1 MGYVGSRM
9 RRLEDPQV
17 ASAVGHCA
25 GHEEAPRPALDVRGP
40 LAGRHA
46 VLGAVDAGDGLAAD
60 YNGTGLLAGGSQ
72 FRGSRRPA
80 DYSSRTKHP
89 AVWPDGA
96 PITIIHPQGS
106 GWLQVCVAA

>member
-9 RRLEDPQV
+9 RRLEDPQA
-17 ASAVGHCA
+17 ASAVGRFA
-25 GHEEAPRPALDVRGP
+25 DHEGAPRPALDVRGP

-72 FRGSRRPA
+72 FRVRAARQTIRP
-80 DYSSRTKHP
+80 
-89 AVWPDGA
+89 G
-96 PITIIHPQGS
+96 
-106 GWLQVCVAA
+106 

>member
-60 YNGTGLLAGGSQ
+60 YNGTGLLTGDSQ

-80 DYSSRTKHP
+80 DYSSRMKHP
-89 AVWPDGA
+89 AVWPDVR
-96 PITIIHPQGS
+96 PS
-106 GWLQVCVAA
+106 R

>member
-17 ASAVGHCA
+17 ASAVGRFA
-25 GHEEAPRPALDVRGP
+25 DHEGAPRPALDVRGP

>member
-40 LAGRHA
+40 LADRHA

-72 FRGSRRPA
+72 FRVRAARQTIRPGRNIRPFGQMVRPSR
-80 DYSSRTKHP
+80 
-89 AVWPDGA
+89 
-96 PITIIHPQGS
+96 
-106 GWLQVCVAA
+106 

>member
-1 MGYVGSRM
+1 MGYVGSRT
-9 RRLEDPQV
+9 RQLEDPQA
-17 ASAVGHCA
+17 ASAVGHFA
-25 GHEEAPRPALDVRGP
+25 DGEGAPRPALDVRGP

-72 FRGSRRPA
+72 LRGSRRPA
-80 DYSSRTKHP
+80 DYSSRMKHP

-96 PITIIHPQGS
+96 PINDNS
-106 GWLQVCVAA
+106 SSR

>member
-17 ASAVGHCA
+17 ASAVGHFA

-46 VLGAVDAGDGLAAD
+46 VLGAVDAGDGLAAG
-60 YNGTGLLAGGSQ
+60 YNGTGLLAGGSK

-80 DYSSRTKHP
+80 DHSSRMKHP